1 MCNRCTCGCSFNEN
15 GIMHLKPTTNIL
27 CYNII
32 YCNQLM
38 SSTYQTELNDIKS
51 MNPSDASLGPALQ
64 NLNDKLSTVTTSLTQ
79 LTDVKQ
85 NALSKQNDVKNI
97 MDSESKRLADKKEV
111 IDKAMETQKRIIY
124 FNDNSRK
131 RYSAYLNIVIT
142 SAILFFV
149 LFLLRVL
156 QVQFT
161 FIPEFV
167 FIILYIVAISTGLII
182 IYNVYSEIRKHNLYN
197 FDELNFNGPPT
208 PTTSPGGVDA
218 SGNSLFDINLG
229 CVGESC
235 CDEGTSWDK
244 NIGKCVNPALTE
256 SGAATPTASFSP
268 ASSAT
273 TAASASA
280 TTVPGSTTVP
290 VPTLTTT
297 QISNLYN
304 SLNSTSIDYTNTKD
318 YGAGFDIIKEG
329 YTSTTKPSVTTV
341 AAASTASASYVS
353 PLDSFEFKEYTSY
366 K

>member
-1 MCNRCTCGCSFNEN
+1 M
-15 GIMHLKPTTNIL
+15 
-27 CYNII
+27 
-32 YCNQLM
+32 
-38 SSTYQTELNDIKS
+38 
-51 MNPSDASLGPALQ
+51 
-64 NLNDKLSTVTTSLTQ
+64 
-79 LTDVKQ
+79 
-85 NALSKQNDVKNI
+85 
-97 MDSESKRLADKKEV
+97 
-111 IDKAMETQKRIIY
+111 
-124 FNDNSRK
+124 
-131 RYSAYLNIVIT
+131 
-142 SAILFFV
+142 
-149 LFLLRVL
+149 
-156 QVQFT
+156 
-161 FIPEFV
+161 
-167 FIILYIVAISTGLII
+167 
-182 IYNVYSEIRKHNLYN
+182 
-197 FDELNFNGPPT
+197 NFNSPPT

-218 SGNSLFDINLG
+218 SGNSLFGINLG

-268 ASSAT
+268 A
-273 TAASASA
+273 ASASS

-329 YTSTTKPSVTTV
+329 YTSSTKPSVTTV
-341 AAASTASASYVS
+341 AASTASASYVS

>member
-1 MCNRCTCGCSFNEN
+1 
-15 GIMHLKPTTNIL
+15 
-27 CYNII
+27 
-32 YCNQLM
+32 M

-51 MNPSDASLGPALQ
+51 MNLSDASLGPALQ

-97 MDSESKRLADKKEV
+97 VDSESKRLADKKEV
-111 IDKAMETQKRIIY
+111 IDNAMETQKRIIY

-131 RYSAYLNIVIT
+131 RYSAYLNIVVT

-156 QVQFT
+156 QVQLT

-167 FIILYIVAISTGLII
+167 FIISYIVAISTGLII

-218 SGNSLFDINLG
+218 SGNSLFGINLG

-273 TAASASA
+273 TAASAS
-280 TTVPGSTTVP
+280 STTVP

-329 YTSTTKPSVTTV
+329 YTSSTKPSVTTV
-341 AAASTASASYVS
+341 VAASTASTASSASSSYVS